1 MTRRTHLAL
10 GLVILAAS
18 AYLPGCSSPPPATPL
33 VEGEDE
39 GIPPEGLG
47 PRDPRILDSV
57 IKLIRD
63 AATNEGGDNFNIA
76 VEFLNAY
83 FRDAK
88 PEEFAL
94 PEAHV
99 AFLAPQITPAA
110 IEQIRQRTFE
120 KQRDGRHIEDSLLY
134 HAVATRVAGEGD
146 DLTRVRRLFDW
157 VVRHNMLVPVGALG
171 LPGIPQ
177 AQARPYDVMLRG
189 MATEGGNGWSERGW
203 LFMTLCRQIGVDA
216 GMIVYTL
223 PARVAGPMP
232 PSRIVGPSSAPQ
244 AMASIGHRRDPRFWA
259 VAVLIGGKP
268 YMFDPAIGLPI
279 PSADGKGVAT
289 LEQALTDPRVLAQ
302 LELPGDDYDP
312 SRPDRPARPSRLDL
326 AASSLGVQFEST
338 LGSLS
343 PRMKLFQQDL
353 KGKNQMVLYRDP
365 VELADAF
372 QKALGDR
379 CEGVGLWRMPL
390 TVEHRL
396 HTPESDGN
404 FMTATLYPLQLFIK
418 EWPLLSARLMQ
429 LHGETK
435 SSIQSYVVLR
445 FAERPMARDGK
456 TPIPPNVQGVLDIFA
471 TYFLALAQMEK
482 GDADRAK
489 FLFGKTLEML
499 PEPNPRLP
507 YYMMLRWGAATNLGL
522 LHADSGDQASKLCKE
537 AEEARDRAT
546 QGRKPAEAK
555 EHEAQANSQRELAKR
570 EWAEA
575 IRYLSQDNPTPQ
587 GQGNLLRAAALI
599 RKGSF
604 VPPKDTPKVIP
615 PLAAPGSR

>member
-1 MTRRTHLAL
+1 MARRTYLAL
-10 GLVILAAS
+10 GLLILAATAS
-18 AYLPGCSSPPPATPL
+18 LPGCSNPPPETP
-33 VEGEDE
+33 VAEEEDTV
-39 GIPPEGLG
+39 GTPTNLPGTA
-47 PRDPRILDSV
+47 PNPQILDAV
-57 IKLIRD
+57 IKLIKD
-63 AATNEGGDNFNIA
+63 AATNEGGDNFNVA
-76 VEFLNAY
+76 VENLNAY
-83 FRDAK
+83 FHDAK
-88 PEEFAL
+88 PDAFAL

-110 IEQIRQRTFE
+110 IDQIRQRMFE
-120 KQRDGRHIEDSLLY
+120 KQRDGRHIEDNLLY
-134 HAVATRVAGEGD
+134 HAVAARVAGEGD

-157 VVRHNMLVPVGALG
+157 VVRQNMLVPNGALG

-216 GMIVYTL
+216 GMIVYTP

-232 PSRIVGPSSAPQ
+232 SSRGVGPSSAPQ
-244 AMASIGHRRDPRFWA
+244 AMAAIGRPRDPRFWA
-259 VAVLIGGKP
+259 VTVLIGGTP
-268 YMFDPAIGLPI
+268 YLFDPAIGLPI
-279 PSADGKGVAT
+279 PSADGRGVAT

-302 LELPGDDYDP
+302 LDLPGLDYEP
-312 SRPDRPARPSRLDL
+312 GRLDL

-343 PRMKLFQQDL
+343 PRMKLFQQNL

-372 QKALGDR
+372 RKALGDR
-379 CEGVGLWRMPL
+379 CGGVGLWRMPL
-390 TVEHRL
+390 TIEHRL

-404 FMTATLYPLQLFIK
+404 FMRATLYPLQLFIK

-429 LHGETK
+429 LRGETK
-435 SSIQSYVVLR
+435 PSIQSYVVLR

-456 TPIPPNVQGVLDIFA
+456 TPIPPDVQGVLDLYA

-482 GDADRAK
+482 GDAGQAK

-499 PEPNPRLP
+499 PEPHPRLP
-507 YYMMLRWGAATNLGL
+507 HWIMLRWGAATNLGL
-522 LHADSGDQASKLCKE
+522 LHADSGDQASELGKE
-537 AEEARDRAT
+537 AEEARDRALE
-546 QGRKPAEAK
+546 GGKPDEAK
-555 EHEAQANSQRELAKR
+555 ASEAKAKSQRALAQR

-587 GQGNLLRAAALI
+587 GQGNLMRAAALI
-599 RKGSF
+599 RKVPF
-604 VPPKDTPKVIP
+604 VPPGDTPKVIP
-615 PLAAPGSR
+615 PLVPSGSR